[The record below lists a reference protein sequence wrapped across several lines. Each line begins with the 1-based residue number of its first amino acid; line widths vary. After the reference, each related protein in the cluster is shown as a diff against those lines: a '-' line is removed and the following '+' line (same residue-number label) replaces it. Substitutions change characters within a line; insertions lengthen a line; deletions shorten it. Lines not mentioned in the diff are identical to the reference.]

1 MGYITYGHTELDAY
15 LRTHG
20 MSRAGTVCN
29 LKDMLTHVLELAPLW
44 WEHTGATLGALRFT
58 GGFMGNALSD
68 LFDDDDLFTSCAVS
82 GIEQLRAGFVPDR
95 ARRALY
101 GDDHADRL
109 LLNFQFGTF
118 HIAAADDSCRFF
130 DGSRRPV
137 AADTTVAMLAIDR
150 SPSWVHPGGF
160 GPGDLPCA
168 ETRITTVLAPIDQK
182 TAVLNGWRAAV
193 EAR

>member
-1 MGYITYGHTELDAY
+1 MGYFTYGHTELDTY
-15 LRTHG
+15 LRTHD
-20 MSRAGTVCN
+20 MSRAGTLCN

-82 GIEQLRAGFVPDR
+82 GIEQLRAGLVPDR

-109 LLNFQFGTF
+109 LLNFQFDTV
-118 HIAAADDSCRFF
+118 HIANADDSCRFF

-137 AADTTVAMLAIDR
+137 AADTTVAMLHIND
-150 SPSWVHPGGF
+150 SPSWVHPSGF
-160 GPGDLPCA
+160 GPGDLPGA
-168 ETRITTVLAPIDQK
+168 ETRITTVLTALGQK
-182 TAVLNGWRAAV
+182 TAVLNGWRAGID
-193 EAR
+193 AR

>member
-1 MGYITYGHTELDAY
+1 MGYITYGHTELDTY
-15 LRTHG
+15 LRTHD
-20 MSRAGTVCN
+20 MSRAGTLCN

-82 GIEQLRAGFVPDR
+82 GIEQLRTALAPDR

-109 LLNFQFGTF
+109 LLNFDFGTF
-118 HIAAADDSCRFF
+118 HIVDADDSCRFF

-137 AADTTVAMLAIDR
+137 AADTTVAMMHIDR
-150 SPSWVHPGGF
+150 SPSWVHPSGF
-160 GPGDLPCA
+160 GPGDLSDA
-168 ETRITTVLAPIDQK
+168 ETRITTALTPLDQK
-182 TAVLNGWRAAV
+182 TTILNGWRAAID
-193 EAR
+193 AR